1 MALLPMTP
9 MRILT
14 PFVLAAVATSLSA
27 QDPTPVSPPKP
38 KAEVAASK
46 EAADE
51 LARALHFLHTLP
63 SFHMKARANM
73 NIDEQALAGV
83 VVVGEQQRPDFAF
96 TLTMAS
102 PDRFRVACGD
112 SGLLVS
118 DGKQM
123 LRDWFQAM
131 HAVGPAPKSLQEW
144 LSAEPSVHFVSITTL
159 RGLFAPS
166 GTVPSLLDAE
176 TVALV
181 GEEKIGDKLALHL
194 AVRDENLACELWVQ
208 KGSEPWLLRYRP
220 KVATIDE
227 ESGSIEFYAGDVW
240 LEIESWSRELPKDA
254 FALVAAEKSRRVDD
268 LAEGVMEEQ
277 QRHMEEMEKQMGPE
291 VDAVGVDDEPAPERG
306 DEKPHATV
314 GKPAPDVSWTL
325 LDGTTQKLADL
336 KGKVVVLDF
345 WATWCGP
352 CVQGLPKISAVAKR
366 YADQGVVFVA
376 CDMQEAKGGVEK
388 FLARKKL
395 EIACAIV
402 DQKFAKP
409 FQVNG
414 IPHTVMIGK
423 DGVIQKVHIGF
434 GPGQEKHFEADLREV
449 LGLPKDAP
457 KPASEKPA
465 DAKPS
470 ESKEAPK
477 K

>member
-1 MALLPMTP
+1 MPLLPMTP
-9 MRILT
+9 MRIVT
-14 PFVLAAVATSLSA
+14 PFVLAVLATSLSA
-27 QDPTPVSPPKP
+27 QDPIPVRVPKP
-38 KAEVAASK
+38 AAPKNEVAASK

-63 SFHMKARANM
+63 SFHMKARANL
-73 NIDEQALAGV
+73 NLEDE
-83 VVVGEQQRPDFAF
+83 QRPDFAF
-96 TLTMAS
+96 TLTMAA
-102 PDRFRVACGD
+102 PNQFRVDCGG

-123 LRDWFQAM
+123 LRDWFQAI
-131 HAVGPAPKSLQEW
+131 HAVGPAPKSLGEW
-144 LSAEPSVHFVSITTL
+144 LRGEPSPHFVSITTL

-166 GTVPSLLDAE
+166 GTEPSLLDAK
-176 TVALV
+176 TVALL
-181 GEEKIGDKLALHL
+181 GEEKIGDKQALHL
-194 AVRDENLACELWVQ
+194 AVRDEKLACELWVQ

-220 KVATIDE
+220 KWGHIDHE
-227 ESGSIEFYAGDVW
+227 ANTLEFYAGDLW
-240 LEIESWSRELPKDA
+240 LEVESCSRELPKDA
-254 FALVAAEKSRRVDD
+254 FALVAPEKSRRVDD

-277 QRHMEEMEKQMGPE
+277 QRHMEEMEKQMAAEGGGEAE
-291 VDAVGVDDEPAPERG
+291 VGATGEEPAPPRS

-352 CVQGLPKISAVAKR
+352 CVMGLPKISAVAKR

-376 CDMQEAKGGVEK
+376 CDIEEAKGGVEK

-402 DQKFAKP
+402 DQKFTKP
-409 FQVNG
+409 FGVGG

-434 GPGQEKHFEADLREV
+434 GPGQEKHFEADLREL
-449 LGLPKDAP
+449 LGLPKEAP
-457 KPASEKPA
+457 KPAGEKKDGDKPA
-465 DAKPS
+465 EA
-470 ESKEAPK
+470 KEAPK

>member
-1 MALLPMTP
+1 MAPLPMIP
-9 MRILT
+9 MRLLDS
-14 PFVLAAVATSLSA
+14 FVLTALAVSLYA
-27 QDPTPVSPPKP
+27 QDPTPVSNPTP

-46 EAADE
+46 EAAEE

-63 SFHMKARANM
+63 SFHMQARANV
-73 NIDEQALAGV
+73 NIDDKAFSEFVMAS
-83 VVVGEQQRPDFAF
+83 EPRPEFPF
-96 TLTMAS
+96 TLTMAA
-102 PDRFRVACGD
+102 PDRFRVTCGD

-123 LRDWFQAM
+123 LRDWFAAM
-131 HAVGPAPKSLQEW
+131 HAVVPAPKSLQEW
-144 LSAEPSVHFVSITTL
+144 LREDPAVHFVSITTL
-159 RGLFAPS
+159 RGLLAPS
-166 GTVPSLLDAE
+166 GTVPSLLDAK
-176 TVALV
+176 TVALL
-181 GEEKIGDKLALHL
+181 GEEKIGDKQALHL
-194 AVRDENLACELWVQ
+194 AVRDEQLACELWVQ

-220 KVATIDE
+220 KLAVMDE
-227 ESGSIEFYAGDVW
+227 AGGSLEFFAGDIW
-240 LEIESWSRELPKDA
+240 LEVESWSRELPKDA
-254 FALVAAEKSRRVDD
+254 FALVAAKTSRRVED

-277 QRHMEEMEKQMGPE
+277 QQHMEKMEQQME
-291 VDAVGVDDEPAPERG
+291 EADAEDMDDQPAPERG

-352 CVQGLPKISAVAKR
+352 CVMGLPKISAVAKR

-388 FLARKKL
+388 FLAKKKL

-402 DQKFAKP
+402 DQKFGKP
-409 FQVNG
+409 FGVSG

-434 GPGQEKHFEADLREV
+434 GPGQEKHFEADLREL
-449 LGLPKDAP
+449 LGLPKAEP
-457 KPASEKPA
+457 KPAGEKPA
-465 DAKPS
+465 DAKEP
-470 ESKEAPK
+470 PK